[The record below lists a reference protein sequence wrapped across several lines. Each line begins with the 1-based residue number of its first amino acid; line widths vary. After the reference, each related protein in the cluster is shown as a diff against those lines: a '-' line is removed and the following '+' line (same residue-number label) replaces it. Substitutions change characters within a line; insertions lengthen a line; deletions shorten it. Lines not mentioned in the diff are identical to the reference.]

1 LFNSWE
7 MVTMRFVVNPLT
19 LCFLGSLAAC
29 SSTPAPAPQPAPTP
43 VAPAPVQPP
52 APPPAASTEAVL
64 QGGHITLRHQITFDY
79 DSDHIQEEQSR
90 TVLDALVALMR
101 QNPQIRRVRVEG
113 HTDLRGNASHNQEL
127 SQRRA
132 QAVMVY
138 LRAHGFESIQFEA
151 VGYGM
156 DQPLCRED
164 NDACHDRNRRVE
176 FTITDPAAAP

>member
-1 LFNSWE
+1 

-43 VAPAPVQPP
+43 VAPAPVQ
-52 APPPAASTEAVL
+52 L
-64 QGGHITLRHQITFDY
+64 TFDY